1 MYFVRPGVGRS
12 RLGRLPCQNYG
23 RWLCT
28 AVGNTFGDAG
38 RESFGGLRA
47 TDGGLSFDGLNAG
60 VVGSEAV
67 RGRGNLACAAMATRV
82 VFVGEQRP
90 DGGSSLD
97 GLGHLQTIKVAC
109 VWLAGGNRWDFGGPS
124 LRTCSQAEPGPSSG
138 NKKESNLWR
147 EEVRSQHCQPPHC
160 NWLLPG

>member
-1 MYFVRPGVGRS
+1 M
-12 RLGRLPCQNYG
+12 GRLPCQNYG

-67 RGRGNLACAAMATRV
+67 RGRGNLACAAMAPGLSLLGNNVQMEARV
-82 VFVGEQRP
+82 LTDSGICKPSKLHVFG
-90 DGGSSLD
+90 
-97 GLGHLQTIKVAC
+97 
-109 VWLAGGNRWDFGGPS
+109 
-124 LRTCSQAEPGPSSG
+124 
-138 NKKESNLWR
+138 
-147 EEVRSQHCQPPHC
+147 
-160 NWLLPG
+160 

>member
-1 MYFVRPGVGRS
+1 MALHGRGQYFWGCRHCCS
-12 RLGRLPCQNYG
+12 R
-23 RWLCT
+23 
-28 AVGNTFGDAG
+28 
-38 RESFGGLRA
+38 GLRA
-47 TDGGLSFDGLNAG
+47 
-60 VVGSEAV
+60 V
-67 RGRGNLACAAMATRV
+67 ATRLVLLWPSLGCLCWGIMSGWKLESWLTQCRCCWFGGRSWPWQPGLRSGRAWV

-97 GLGHLQTIKVAC
+97 GLGQLQTIKVAC